1 MDWNNSD
8 EGIVCVLMA
17 PPQPDPMK
25 PSPRHIMMLFHNG
38 VARREFSIPPEV
50 RHLSWRLFVDTA
62 AESPR
67 DVFPSGDGPAAPAG
81 GSLQLVERSM
91 LVFVAGD

>member
-8 EGIVCVLMA
+8 EGIICVLTA

-25 PSPRHIMMLFHNG
+25 PSPRHIMMLFHNR

-67 DVFPSGDGPAAPAG
+67 DIFPSGDGPAVPAG